1 MLLHRAPAQPAF
13 RTTVVAF
20 LIVALALI
28 MLPSSAYA
36 QQPDGE
42 PDEPIPPIYL
52 PFING
57 NDARG
62 VAQDGAEPETPG
74 DDAVRQMPGVD
85 LPFLGRH
92 TLDLPKRPVPEPGR
106 PGSTPIKL
114 LIDTDP
120 GVDDAIALTWLLS
133 QSRANVM
140 PLGIVT
146 VAGNTNV
153 LAATN
158 NALIVLDKLQQTV
171 PVVMGAAAPQVQPLS
186 KTSWLIHGPDGLWF
200 LGLQNPQDPS
210 GVLPIS
216 ADDFYCDT
224 LADNPGATLLA
235 LGPLTNVANA
245 LTACPETMQTLGRVV
260 ILGGAKYG
268 GNKTPVA
275 EFNFWQD
282 PEAADIVLSSGLPLS
297 IVPYDTFI
305 VPRVDMA
312 QIQSLSN
319 SRNPAVRFLAPAL
332 QQYVAVQVDNTGS
345 ASIPDAVAAVYA
357 VDPTIGATESA
368 LVQMVLAA
376 GQTRGESVIGL
387 SVSERVAM
395 IADDAELSAL
405 AESVFTDPNFN
416 LQNALISIL
425 IREPDNAQMLTGV
438 PANLLNRFVLSSLRR

>member
-1 MLLHRAPAQPAF
+1 MLPHRAPTQPAF
-13 RTTVVAF
+13 RTTVVTF
-20 LIVALALI
+20 LIVSLALI
-28 MLPSSAYA
+28 LLPASAYA
-36 QQPDGE
+36 QQPDGV

-52 PFING
+52 PYING
-57 NDARG
+57 NDARA

-92 TLDLPKRPVPEPGR
+92 VLDLPKRPVTAPGR

-158 NALIVLDKLQQTV
+158 NALIVLNKLQQTV
-171 PVVMGAAAPQVQPLS
+171 PVVMGAAAPLAQPLS

-210 GVLPIS
+210 GVLFN
-216 ADDFYCDT
+216 ANDFYCET
-224 LADNPGATLLA
+224 LADNPGSTLLA

-245 LTACPETMQTLGRVV
+245 LAACPETMQTLGRVV
-260 ILGGAKYG
+260 VLGGAKYG

-312 QIQSLSN
+312 QIQSLSH

-332 QQYVAVQVDNTGS
+332 QQYVAVQIDNTGS
-345 ASIPDAVAAVYA
+345 ATIPDAVAAVYA
-357 VDPTIGATESA
+357 VDPAIGTTESS

-376 GQTRGESVIGL
+376 GQTRGESVIAL

-405 AESVFTDPNFN
+405 AERAFTDPNFN
-416 LQNALISIL
+416 LQYELVSIL

-438 PANLLNRFVLSSLRR
+438 PANLLTRFVLSSLRR